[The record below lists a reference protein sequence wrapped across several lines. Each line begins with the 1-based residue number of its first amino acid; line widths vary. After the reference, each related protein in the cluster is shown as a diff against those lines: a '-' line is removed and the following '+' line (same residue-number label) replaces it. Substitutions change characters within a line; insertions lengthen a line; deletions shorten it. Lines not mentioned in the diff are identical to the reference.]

1 MVDIL
6 ALAISHGLLALAA
19 IRLLSRLEL
28 DREGA
33 EPKRGASPAGRR
45 IMRVPGGNEGPAR
58 DA

>member
-6 ALAISHGLLALAA
+6 ALAISHGLLALVA
-19 IRLLSRLEL
+19 IRLLSRPEL

-33 EPKRGASPAGRR
+33 EQKRGARR
-45 IMRVPGGNEGPAR
+45 AMRIPGGNEGPTR